1 MKELIKELVQN
12 LINPKVAEQKKLSLK
27 QEYQEKFNRSLYLK
41 EYLKTSAW
49 QEFHRGIIYKSLES
63 GIGKLLRDGLSMN
76 ETDIKATIADMRA
89 NLNQI
94 IEMRYVIDSGEEAG
108 QKLEKMK

>member
-1 MKELIKELVQN
+1 MKQLIKELVEN
-12 LINPKVAEQKKLSLK
+12 LINPKAVAEKKLSLK
-27 QEYQEKFNRSLYLK
+27 QEYQEKFNKSLYLK
-41 EYLKTSAW
+41 EYLKTNAW

-94 IEMRYVIDSGEEAG
+94 IEMRYNIDTGEEAG
-108 QKLEKMK
+108 RKLDGMK